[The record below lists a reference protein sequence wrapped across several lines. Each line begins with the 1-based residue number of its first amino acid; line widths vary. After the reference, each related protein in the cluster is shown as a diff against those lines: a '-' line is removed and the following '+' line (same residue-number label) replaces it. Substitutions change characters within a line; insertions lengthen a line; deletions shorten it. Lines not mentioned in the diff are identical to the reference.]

1 MNKDNFF
8 ACVDATKKEID
19 EYYEKI
25 VALRDKCLTDI
36 RDYLKGI
43 KGNSISFEN
52 EEDAISVSYNGG
64 NHPEYASNAYSLVKR
79 VYFDENWDMP
89 MTKGIFLDI
98 EDTDWY
104 SVMELRT
111 AEIIELYEYIFS
123 KERDNKIAY
132 ITEKAKKHEPYALR
146 FIGDVEI
153 TYEDVDG
160 EVITNKINHI
170 AIEGE
175 DDVVAYVDFT
185 HGPYVNDLSLAA
197 LTEIEIALAKGSYQ
211 VG

>member
-1 MNKDNFF
+1 MDKNLF
-8 ACVDATKKEID
+8 ARVDTTKKEID
-19 EYYEKI
+19 KYYKQI
-25 VALRDKCLTDI
+25 VTLRGKCLTDI
-36 RDYLKGI
+36 RDFLKGI
-43 KGNSISFEN
+43 KGSSISFEN

-64 NHPEYASNAYSLVKR
+64 NHPEYASNAYSIVKR
-79 VYFDENWDMP
+79 VYFDENWGKP
-89 MTKGIFLDI
+89 TTNGIFLDI
-98 EDTDWY
+98 EDTDGY

-111 AEIIELYEYIFS
+111 AEIVELYEYIFS
-123 KERDNKIAY
+123 KERDHKIAY
-132 ITEKAKKHEPYALR
+132 ITEKVKEHEPYALR

-185 HGPYVNDLSLAA
+185 HGTYVNCLSLAA